1 MILKILY
8 VDEMGYDFNPF
19 LEKGFDFWEKGFEI
33 VRVKTNEEVEEQL
46 LNNNDISLIVTRS
59 DNNQRSMELFPF
71 LWRMPN
77 YLKSKWFNYSVS
89 EPIHNHYDPHNV
101 GYTLVSFWVANNNPK
116 DYEFF
121 SIITPV
127 YHTRRDVFERTY
139 NSLLNQSYINWE
151 WVLIDDSTDLSKT
164 EHIRSIAKK
173 DIRIK
178 YYNLGRSGIIG
189 DVKKKGFSLATGR
202 YLLEL
207 DHDDVL
213 LPNALLNCKKAFDS
227 FPDGGFVWSNCA
239 EVEINKYNEVVG
251 FRNYARDENN
261 NPTKNGW
268 GFGGFGSAETI
279 EWEGKTIW
287 SNISPAQNPQTVRSI
302 TTLPNHFRCWRKEV
316 YDKIGGHNPSVH
328 VCDDLDIMIRTFL
341 ETKFIHL
348 NSTEYIQFYEVDGN
362 VNTQY
367 ARNREIQRL
376 NHFIPKRYDLDIHN
390 RFLEL
395 GVQDYCWNEEQQM
408 SFYWYSFPGVE
419 VQNVNYEYH
428 L

>member
-8 VDEMGYDFNPF
+8 VDEMGYEFNPF
-19 LEKGFDFWEKGFEI
+19 LEKGFDFWEKGFDI
-33 VRVKTNEEVEEQL
+33 VRATNNEEVENFL
-46 LNNNDISLIVTRS
+46 LNDNGIAIIVTRS
-59 DNNQRSMELFPF
+59 VDNQKSMELFPF
-71 LWRMPN
+71 LWNMPN
-77 YLKSKWFNYSVS
+77 YLKAKWFNYGVS
-89 EPIHNHYDPHNV
+89 EPIHVHYDYHNV
-101 GYTLVSFWVANNNPK
+101 GETLLNFWTANSNPK

-127 YHTRRDVFERTY
+127 FHTRRDVFERTY
-139 NSLLNQSYINWE
+139 KSLLDQSFPNWE
-151 WVLIDDSTDLSKT
+151 WILIDDSIDLSKT

-189 DVKKKGFSLATGR
+189 DVKRKGFSLATGR

-213 LPNALLNCKKAFDS
+213 LPNALLNCKMAFDKY
-227 FPDGGFVWSNCA
+227 PDGGFVYSNCA
-239 EVEINKYNEVVG
+239 EVEINQFNEIVG
-251 FRNYARDENN
+251 FRNYARGEAG
-261 NPTKNGW
+261 NPTKNGC
-268 GFGGFGSAETI
+268 GFGNFGTAEVI
-279 EWEGKTIW
+279 NWEGKEIW
-287 SNISPAQNPQTVRSI
+287 SNISPPQNSQTVRSI

-316 YDKIGGHNPSVH
+316 YEKISGHNPNIH

-348 NSTEYIQFYEVDGN
+348 NTTEYIQFYEVDGN

-367 ARNREIQRL
+367 ARNREIQRF

-395 GVQDYCWNEEQQM
+395 GVQDYCWNPEQNM
-408 SFYWYSFPGVE
+408 SFYWYIFPDVKVE
-419 VQNVNYEYH
+419 NVNYEFFV
-428 L
+428 